1 MTTTPTLD
9 NHSEASHSTNGPPS
23 LLNDF
28 MSGLVLFLIA
38 APIGV
43 GIAATLGLPPQS
55 GLVAAIIG
63 GLVVGVISG
72 AKCSV
77 TGPSAGLGMII
88 ANELRVLESFER
100 FWLAL
105 TIAGGIQFLFGR
117 FGLGKLSYFIPS
129 SVVRGLIA
137 AVGVILILKQ
147 IPHMLGHDVDPL
159 GEMSFWQPDRQ
170 NTFSELFQ
178 IPRDFFM
185 SATLISAVCLLIM
198 FGQDILKRQFPR
210 VSIVPGP
217 LLAIAVGT
225 ILGLILKQADPSW
238 GLEARHF
245 MELKAWDGGERW
257 FGLVVVPSAEEL
269 LNPVV
274 YVFAMLIAVVASLET
289 LLALDA
295 VDRLDPEQRSSP
307 PNRELMAQG
316 VGNTLC
322 GLLGGLPLTARL
334 QFGYLNVMSGGKSQ
348 YATILHGALLLACV
362 ALIPL
367 YLNSVPLACIAAVL
381 FYLGTKLATPFLV
394 KEIWS
399 EGKYQFI
406 PFLVTAVA
414 IVFTEKLIG
423 ASIGLGVS
431 LLFILTSSLR
441 RPLRKVVEKH
451 LTGELLHIEFPN
463 QTSFLFRASLE
474 QALRE
479 AKPGS
484 HILLDAKQADYID
497 PDVLRLV
504 KDFKEKTAP
513 KQRVEVSLR
522 GFHDRYELKDETRF
536 VDYSTRELQEKLTP
550 IDVLRM
556 LQEGNERFKKGES
569 NFRDYAAQLTTTGA
583 GQFPFAAVLSCI
595 DSRAPVE
602 TILDLG
608 LGDIFSVRIAGN
620 VVSPNVLGSL
630 EYACGV
636 AGSKLILVLGHTKCG
651 AVTASVKF
659 CASGADPEQATG
671 CRHLSS
677 IVDSVTPAINREQ
690 CLTVGDGEGFDRY
703 VELVTKDNVLQAV
716 RQIVEVSPILG
727 RLASEGKIGVV
738 GGVYDVA
745 AGEVEFFLDS
755 AVGLP
760 KR

>member
-1 MTTTPTLD
+1 MTDTAIFQDT
-9 NHSEASHSTNGPPS
+9 NKISRSTGS
-23 LLNDF
+23 LPGILQDF
-28 MSGLVLFLIA
+28 MSGIVLFLIA

-43 GIAATLGLPPQS
+43 GIAATLGLPAQA
-55 GLVAAIIG
+55 GLVAAIVG
-63 GLVVGVISG
+63 GLVVGSISG

-105 TIAGGIQFLFGR
+105 TLAGGIQFLFGR
-117 FGLGKLSYFIPS
+117 FGLGKLAYFLPS

-137 AVGVILILKQ
+137 AVGMILILKQ
-147 IPHMLGHDVDPL
+147 IPHMLGHDVDPM

-198 FGQDILKRQFPR
+198 YGQDILRRTSPWA
-210 VSIVPGP
+210 SLVPGP
-217 LLAIAVGT
+217 LLAIVVGT
-225 ILGLILKQADPSW
+225 IIGLILKQADPYW

-245 MELKAWDGGERW
+245 LQMEAWNSGERW
-257 FGLVVVPSAEEL
+257 LGVVVVPNANEL
-269 LNPVV
+269 LNPIV
-274 YVFAMLIAVVASLET
+274 YVFAMLIAVVASLES
-289 LLALDA
+289 LLALEA
-295 VDRLDPEQRSSP
+295 VDRMDPEQRRSP

-316 VGNTLC
+316 IGNAVC

-348 YATILHGALLLACV
+348 FATILHGAMLLGFV

-367 YLNSVPLACIAAVL
+367 YLNSVPLACVAAVL
-381 FYLGTKLATPFLV
+381 FYLGTKLATPFLF

-406 PFLVTAVA
+406 PFLTTAIA
-414 IVFTEKLIG
+414 IVFTEKLVG

-463 QTSFLFRASLE
+463 QTSFLFRAGLE
-474 QALRE
+474 QAFRE
-479 AKPGS
+479 SKPGS

-504 KDFKEKTAP
+504 KDFKEKIAP
-513 KQRVEVSLR
+513 KKGVEVSLR
-522 GFHDRYELKDETRF
+522 GFHDRYELRDETRF

-550 IDVLRM
+550 IDVLRI

-569 NFRDYAAQLTTTGA
+569 NYRDYAAQLTTTGA

-620 VVSPNVLGSL
+620 VVGPKVLGSL

-659 CASGADPEQATG
+659 FASGADLEQVTG
-671 CRHLSS
+671 CRHLGA
-677 IVDSVTPAINREQ
+677 IVDRITASINREQ
-690 CLTVGDGEGFDRY
+690 CLAAGEGEHFDQY
-703 VELVTKDNVLQAV
+703 VELVTKENVVQTV
-716 RQIVEVSPILG
+716 KQIVERSPILG
-727 RLASEGKIGVV
+727 QLASEGKIGVV
-738 GGVYDVA
+738 GAVYDVA
-745 AGEVEFFLDS
+745 AGKVEFLLDS

-760 KR
+760 

>member
-1 MTTTPTLD
+1 MTDTQTTQNSD
-9 NHSEASHSTNGPPS
+9 EVSNSASS
-23 LLNDF
+23 LPAILHDF

-43 GIAATLGLPPQS
+43 GIALSLEMPAQS
-55 GLVAAIIG
+55 GLVAAVIG
-63 GLVVGVISG
+63 GLVVGAISG

-77 TGPSAGLGMII
+77 TGPSAGLGLII
-88 ANELRVLESFER
+88 ANELNVLESLER

-105 TIAGGIQFLFGR
+105 TIAGVLQFFFGR
-117 FGLGKLSYFIPS
+117 FGLGKLSYFLPS

-178 IPRDFFM
+178 IPSDFFL
-185 SATLISAVCLLIM
+185 SATLISAVCLAIM
-198 FGQDILKRQFPR
+198 YGQDILKQRFCWA
-210 VSIVPGP
+210 SIVPGP

-225 ILGLILKQADPSW
+225 GLGLVLKQADPSW

-245 MELKAWDGGERW
+245 LQMTAWEGGDRW
-257 FGLVVVPSAEEL
+257 YGLFVRFNAEDL
-269 LNPVV
+269 LNPTV
-274 YVFAMLIAVVASLET
+274 YAFAMLIAVVASLES
-289 LLALDA
+289 LLALEA

-322 GLLGGLPLTARL
+322 GLFGGIPLTARL
-334 QFGYLNVMSGGKSQ
+334 QFGYLNVISGGKSQ
-348 YATILHGALLLACV
+348 FATIVHGAMLLSCV

-381 FYLGTKLATPFLV
+381 FYLGTKLVTPFLF

-406 PFLVTAVA
+406 PFLATAVA
-414 IVFTEKLIG
+414 IVLTEKLIG

-431 LLFILTSSLR
+431 MMFILTSSLR
-441 RPLRKVVEKH
+441 RPMRKIVEKH
-451 LTGELLHIEFPN
+451 LTGQLLHIEFPN
-463 QTSFLFRASLE
+463 QTSFLFRAGLE

-479 AKPGS
+479 AEPGS
-484 HILLDAKQADYID
+484 HILLDARQADYID

-504 KDFKEKTAP
+504 KDFKDKISP
-513 KQRVEVSLR
+513 KQGVEVSLR
-522 GFHDRYELKDETRF
+522 GFHDRYELRDETRF
-536 VDYSTRELQEKLTP
+536 VDYSTRELQEKLAP
-550 IDVLRM
+550 IDVLRI
-556 LQEGNERFKKGES
+556 LREGNDRFKKGES

-620 VVSPNVLGSL
+620 VIGPNVLGSL

-651 AVTASVKF
+651 AVTAAVKF

-677 IVDSVTPAINREQ
+677 IIDCVTPAINHEQ
-690 CLTVGDGEGFDRY
+690 CLNAGEGEAFGRY
-703 VELVTKDNVLQAV
+703 VETVTKDNVLQAV

-745 AGEVEFFLDS
+745 AGEVEFLMD
-755 AVGLP
+755 AAIGLP
-760 KR
+760 KG

>member
-1 MTTTPTLD
+1 MTDKNTQQAQ
-9 NHSEASHSTNGPPS
+9 SEVSHAPQALPA

-55 GLVAAIIG
+55 GLVAAIVG
-63 GLVVGVISG
+63 GLVVGAISG

-88 ANELRVLESFER
+88 ANELSVLESFER

-105 TIAGGIQFLFGR
+105 TIAGCIQFLFGR
-117 FGLGKLSYFIPS
+117 FGLGKLSYFLPS

-210 VSIVPGP
+210 VSLVPGP

-257 FGLVVVPSAEEL
+257 LGFVVVPSADEL

-316 VGNTLC
+316 VGNTLS
-322 GLLGGLPLTARL
+322 GLLGGLPLTVRL
-334 QFGYLNVMSGGKSQ
+334 QFGYLNVMSGGKTK
-348 YATILHGALLLACV
+348 YATILHGAMLLASV

-414 IVFTEKLIG
+414 IIFTEKLVG

-441 RPLRKVVEKH
+441 RPLRKVLEKH

-671 CRHLSS
+671 CRHLNS

-690 CLTVGDGEGFDRY
+690 CLTAGDGEGFDRY

>member
-1 MTTTPTLD
+1 MSQDNSDPQMKLD
-9 NHSEASHSTNGPPS
+9 STSGPILPAF
-23 LLNDF
+23 LHDLF
-28 MSGLVLFLIA
+28 SGMVLFLIA

-43 GIAATLGLPPQS
+43 GIAVTLGLPPQA

-63 GLVVGVISG
+63 GLVVGSISG

-88 ANELRVLESFER
+88 VSELQVLASFER
-100 FWLAL
+100 FLLAL
-105 TIAGGIQFLFGR
+105 MLAGGIQILFGR
-117 FGLGKLSYFIPS
+117 FGLGKLSYFLPS

-147 IPHMLGHDVDPL
+147 IPHMLGHDVDPM

-170 NTFSELFQ
+170 NTFSELFR
-178 IPRDFFM
+178 IPSDFFM
-185 SATLISAVCLLIM
+185 SATLISAVSLLILYGM
-198 FGQDILKRQFPR
+198 DILKRSYSMAR
-210 VSIVPGP
+210 VVPGP
-217 LLAIAVGT
+217 LLAIAVG
-225 ILGLILKQADPSW
+225 IGLSIVLKQMDPTW
-238 GLEARHF
+238 GLESRHF
-245 MELKAWDGGERW
+245 LQLGPWDTSNRW
-257 FGLVVVPSAEEL
+257 MGLVVVPDFREL
-269 LNPVV
+269 LNPAV
-274 YVFAMLIAVVASLET
+274 YAAAMLMAVVASLET

-307 PNRELMAQG
+307 PNRELIAQG
-316 VGNTLC
+316 VGNALC
-322 GLLGGLPLTARL
+322 GLFGGLPLTSRL
-334 QFGYLNVMSGGKSQ
+334 QFGYLNLLTGGKTSF
-348 YATILHGALLLACV
+348 ATISHGAMLLVGFALIPIYLNEIPLACV
-362 ALIPL
+362 
-367 YLNSVPLACIAAVL
+367 AAVL
-381 FYLGTKLATPFLV
+381 FYVGTKLAAPYLFR
-394 KEIWS
+394 EIWN
-399 EGKYQFI
+399 EGRYQFV
-406 PFLVTAVA
+406 PFVATALA
-414 IVFTEKLIG
+414 IIFTEKLIG

-431 LLFILTSSLR
+431 LMFILTSSLR
-441 RPLRKVVEKH
+441 RPMRKIVEKH

-463 QTSFLFRASLE
+463 QTSFLFRAGLE
-474 QALRE
+474 QSLRE

-484 HILLDAKQADYID
+484 HILLDAKNADYID

-513 KQRVEVSLR
+513 KQGVEVSLR
-522 GFHDRYELKDETRF
+522 GFHDRYELKDETKF
-536 VDYSTRELQEKLTP
+536 IDYSTRELQEKLTP
-550 IDVLRM
+550 SDVLGM

-620 VVSPNVLGSL
+620 VIGPKVLGSL

-659 CASGADPEQATG
+659 CASGTNVEQATG
-671 CRHLSS
+671 CQHLAA
-677 IVDSVTPAINREQ
+677 IVDRVTLSINREE
-690 CLTVGDGEGFDRY
+690 CLAAGKGELFNQY
-703 VELVTKDNVLQAV
+703 VESVTKDNVVQAV
-716 RQIVEVSPILG
+716 RQIVEQSPILG
-727 RLASEGKIGVV
+727 RLASEGKIGVI

-745 AGEVEFFLDS
+745 AGEVEFLLDS

-760 KR
+760 SR